1 LLWCLLQEEHK
12 NCFVHQK
19 MFDHADEVVAALV
32 VCLAAGYAVRLIW
45 DWRGAQK
52 LRREIE
58 YLDSQGRQIFKL
70 IADEDK
76 KPVVFLLALALIV
89 H

>member
-1 LLWCLLQEEHK
+1 
-12 NCFVHQK
+12 
-19 MFDHADEVVAALV
+19 MFDHADGIAAALV
-32 VCLAAGYAVRLIW
+32 LCLAAGYSVSAVRA
-45 DWRGAQK
+45 WRGERK

-76 KPVVFLLALALIV
+76 KPA
-89 H
+89 